1 MCLGGC
7 RHSSQNSV
15 NFFGKTLYIWVYLFV
30 RYQIWVKDVQVC
42 VWRCVQTGSF
52 SAATG
57 SVSASSSSVTRSPTA
72 QTEGFYKVFFYFQKL
87 SLVHSDENACS
98 VTEDPN
104 RADVSGFTNLLFE
117 TTEPIS
123 GVRPCWVPPSRL
135 LLFSGRDSGSRDRR
149 RQTGGGKKILGP
161 TSMWP
166 SQGLTQVT
174 NLPMMI
180 TFTFNGAVND
190 ENVRVYDR
198 LFHGGPF
205 KN

>member
-1 MCLGGC
+1 MFKCACEGVS
-7 RHSSQNSV
+7 RRAASV
-15 NFFGKTLYIWVYLFV
+15 RQRRVYRRRVLLWQEA
-30 RYQIWVKDVQVC
+30 RLLRRK
-42 VWRCVQTGSF
+42 
-52 SAATG
+52 
-57 SVSASSSSVTRSPTA
+57 VSTK
-72 QTEGFYKVFFYFQKL
+72 FFFYFQKL

-123 GVRPCWVPPSRL
+123 GVRPCWVPSSRL
-135 LLFSGRDSGSRDRR
+135 LLFSRWDSGSRDRR

-205 KN
+205 TNNFISVRNWDAQ